1 MREGLD
7 VELDEGKDMNHD
19 YHFFFSSVPT
29 PEFHRSFQKIA
40 SWMKLH
46 LALLNQAPTSSPTS
60 SPTQRPTNQHEEQE
74 APVQE
79 S

>member
-19 YHFFFSSVPT
+19 YHFFFNSVPT

-46 LALLNQAPTSSPTS
+46 LALISQDPAS
-60 SPTQRPTNQHEEQE
+60 SPTQPPANEHEEQE
-74 APVQE
+74 APVHQ